1 MGPKMTLH
9 FLQFLNKNILLSGKI
24 TKIRGSWAGGGDAM
38 THTLWNGNSREVGG
52 LRQKCSPLGG
62 GGYEYFLKLHNFN
75 SIRGSQNLWGRPV
88 CKLSISSGEQRSVR
102 ERARP
107 SLSFC
112 VLLAFAF
119 HDISLREFA
128 HRLWQAMGW
137 TSEYVLQQGHFSI
150 SYLEVNHMYYK
161 HMWCYLIIWT
171 LPPSSDHKPAK
182 KGFHCHLKVSQHFRG
197 RKTLLIYLKQSL
209 LLLFEM

>member
-1 MGPKMTLH
+1 MEWKFP
-9 FLQFLNKNILLSGKI
+9 
-24 TKIRGSWAGGGDAM
+24 GGGGSK
-38 THTLWNGNSREVGG
+38 TKVFS
-52 LRQKCSPLGG
+52 LGG

-182 KGFHCHLKVSQHFRG
+182 KGIHCHLKVSQHFRG

-209 LLLFEM
+209 LLLLFEM

>member
-24 TKIRGSWAGGGDAM
+24 TKIRGSWAGGGGRYDPHPM
-38 THTLWNGNSREVGG
+38 EWKFPGG
-52 LRQKCSPLGG
+52 GGSKTKVFSLGG

-128 HRLWQAMGW
+128 HRL
-137 TSEYVLQQGHFSI
+137 
-150 SYLEVNHMYYK
+150 
-161 HMWCYLIIWT
+161 
-171 LPPSSDHKPAK
+171 
-182 KGFHCHLKVSQHFRG
+182 
-197 RKTLLIYLKQSL
+197 
-209 LLLFEM
+209 